1 MIAIIDYKAGNQTSV
16 LRALEFLNIEA
27 RITDDDDTIMKAHG
41 VIFPGVGAAKQ
52 AMDRLMQ
59 NKQDELLKT
68 LAANHKPLLGI
79 CLGCQ
84 ILLEHSEETIPK
96 HWALLKAP
104 AKNSMKIG
112 QTARMKTII
121 PKKSVFRIWAGTVSI

>member
-1 MIAIIDYKAGNQTSV
+1 
-16 LRALEFLNIEA
+16 
-27 RITDDDDTIMKAHG
+27 
-41 VIFPGVGAAKQ
+41 
-52 AMDRLMQ
+52 MDRLMQ

-84 ILLEHSEETIPK
+84 ILLEHSEENNTETLGIIK
-96 HWALLKAP
+96 GTC
-104 AKNSMKIG
+104 KNSMKIG
-112 QTARMKTII
+112 QTARTKTII